1 MKFGD
6 RSKDQALFIILVYI
20 SYHPINHSEPRRY
33 RYNLLKL
40 ALALVDELII
50 MIVILI
56 FNLLFSLS
64 YIFVVI
70 KFLVIDIACWDIS
83 AGSTCKSSDIGDGEL
98 NASILVKTT
107 IKALTRS
114 KIE

>member
-1 MKFGD
+1 M
-6 RSKDQALFIILVYI
+6 FIILVYI

-50 MIVILI
+50 VILIII

-70 KFLVIDIACWDIS
+70 KFLVIDIACWTL
-83 AGSTCKSSDIGDGEL
+83 APAVRAK
-98 NASILVKTT
+98 ASIIVDGDLKGKPT
-107 IKALTRS
+107 
-114 KIE
+114 